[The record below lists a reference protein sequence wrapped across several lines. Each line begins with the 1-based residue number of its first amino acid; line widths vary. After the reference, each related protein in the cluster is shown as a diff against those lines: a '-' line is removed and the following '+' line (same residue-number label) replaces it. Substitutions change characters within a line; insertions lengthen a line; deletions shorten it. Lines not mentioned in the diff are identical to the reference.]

1 MSFST
6 HWGDDLISDF
16 SDSLILARLWTG
28 IPDDRIAV
36 FTSDRKDTIHP
47 EAAVIVTT
55 YTMIAFAGKRAAEAQ
70 KVMDIITSREWGLLL
85 MDEVHVV
92 PAKVSWSVFVA
103 TVLSYVMDSQVPLFK
118 FLPKDVPSRD

>member
-1 MSFST
+1 VSSYNCFLCFLS
-6 HWGDDLISDF
+6 
-16 SDSLILARLWTG
+16 RLWTG

-36 FTSDRKDTIHP
+36 FTSDRKDNIHP

-92 PAKVSWSVFVA
+92 PAKVRFS
-103 TVLSYVMDSQVPLFK
+103 LL
-118 FLPKDVPSRD
+118 